1 METYEVLQQAIPQK
15 ASGRVAQLL
24 NISADLV
31 RKWRREPESEDAPSG
46 TGQRS
51 PLDRICD
58 LLDIVFLVNPGGVPL
73 ILNHINSHYRSLMQ
87 THAKPFEDLSGR
99 VDCTSDL
106 LTETI
111 EAVNSLNR
119 DGCTDNTLQQLVEMR
134 DAADQAIKRVES
146 TIAAE

>member
-73 ILNHINSHYRSLMQ
+73 ILNHINAHYRSLMQ
-87 THAKPFEDLSGR
+87 THAKPFEDLTGR

-106 LTETI
+106 LTQTI